1 MDRSEAFVKSA
12 KMSTND
18 RISLTSSKGNQEKW
32 CNDDGFW
39 YKLDQFGYEALS
51 EAVTSDLL
59 KQSNILQDTP
69 FTFVNYKVA
78 ECCVHNAKRTASVSK
93 NFLHEGEHIIT
104 ISKLLSGFS
113 NTPFT
118 FVNYKV
124 AECCVHNAKRT
135 ASVSKNFLH
144 EGEHI
149 ITISKLLSGFSKN
162 QLLSTLNRISSDKKR
177 LQYIVEQTEE
187 ITGLKEFHTY
197 ISLLFEIDS
206 YIVNDDRHLN
216 NIAVIEK
223 DGKFGYCPI
232 FDNGAGLL
240 SNMQIYRS
248 DIEPK
253 GLIKSVLAS
262 PFRIS
267 FNREV
272 NMTHSLYGPVLQM
285 PNYTKSQ
292 ILDLV
297 LPYCEYYPQK
307 DRPIIAERVVS
318 CILERQKFHKF

>member
-1 MDRSEAFVKSA
+1 MDRSEAFVKTT
-12 KMSTND
+12 KMSTTD
-18 RISLTSSKGNQEKW
+18 RISITSSKGNQEKW
-32 CNDDGFW
+32 CNNGLW

-51 EAVTSDLL
+51 ESVTSDLL
-59 KQSNILQDTP
+59 KQSNILQ
-69 FTFVNYKVA
+69 
-78 ECCVHNAKRTASVSK
+78 
-93 NFLHEGEHIIT
+93 G
-104 ISKLLSGFS
+104 
-113 NTPFT
+113 TPFT

>member
-1 MDRSEAFVKSA
+1 MDRSEAFVKTT
-12 KMSTND
+12 KMSTTD
-18 RISLTSSKGNQEKW
+18 RISITSSKGNQEKW

-59 KQSNILQDTP
+59 KQSNILQD
-69 FTFVNYKVA
+69 
-78 ECCVHNAKRTASVSK
+78 
-93 NFLHEGEHIIT
+93 
-104 ISKLLSGFS
+104 
-113 NTPFT
+113 TPFT

>member
-1 MDRSEAFVKSA
+1 MDRGEAFVKSA

-69 FTFVNYKVA
+69 FTFVNYEVA
-78 ECCVHNAKRTASVSK
+78 ECFVHNTKRTASVSK
-93 NFLHEGEHIIT
+93 KFLHESEHIIT
-104 ISKLLSGFS
+104 I
-113 NTPFT
+113 N
-118 FVNYKV
+118 
-124 AECCVHNAKRT
+124 
-135 ASVSKNFLH
+135 
-144 EGEHI
+144 
-149 ITISKLLSGFSKN
+149 KLLSGFSKSD
-162 QLLSTLNRISSDKKR
+162 LLSTLNKISSDKKR

-187 ITGLKEFHTY
+187 ITGLKEFRTY

-223 DGKFGYCPI
+223 DGVFSYCPI

-240 SNMQIYRS
+240 SNMQIYRT
-248 DIEPK
+248 DVEPK

-262 PFRIS
+262 PFRMS

-285 PNYTKSQ
+285 PNYTKNQ

-307 DRPIIAERVVS
+307 DQPIIAERVMS